1 MCTMCSSQGNVIMG
15 NAEADKRQENAWRR
29 TCKLNGEGD
38 NNMRMRFRGTND
50 KSGMHADTGEHTKNG
65 ARSMHARARG
75 VEDTGP
81 RRAWPH
87 GRVK

>member
-38 NNMRMRFRGTND
+38 NNMRMRFKEEPMT
-50 KSGMHADTGEHTKNG
+50 
-65 ARSMHARARG
+65 RAACMLTRANTRRMGLGQCMQGHEASRTPDRG
-75 VEDTGP
+75 V
-81 RRAWPH
+81 H
-87 GRVK
+87 GRMGV